1 MESSESGGIGNGL
14 GGFSKRRK
22 KFTFLVYK
30 FYKLTLLIMN
40 RFYCT
45 LVFYWFAL
53 CYLSELGAQITVSG
67 KIVDASGGG
76 ALPGVSISVKG
87 TVQRTISNDD
97 GQFVLELSGEG
108 AVSLEIE
115 YIGYLKQ
122 EIALEDP
129 RVPLTI
135 ALQERVS
142 EFKDAVVVTASRVS
156 ERILESPVTIEKLDL
171 ATLKSLAA
179 PTFFDALEQMKGVQ
193 MTTVSMGFKVPNTR
207 GFSGTTNSRFLQMV
221 DGADV
226 QSPGIGAP
234 VANAVGP
241 TELDIASVELIPG
254 AASALYGM
262 NATNGV
268 SSLMTKSPYVH
279 KGLSLYHRLG
289 INHVDGRDAHPQL
302 FQETALRYA
311 QTLGKGWAFKANI
324 SYFNGYDWVAH
335 DTTDL
340 RPGVNGREGLWGENN
355 PGRDPINAYGN
366 ENQNR
371 KDLLMANGKTYQVA
385 RTGYFERDFMD
396 YRTDNLKAD
405 ASLHYRF
412 GDDNEISY
420 TFRAG
425 KADNVYQRGNRIRLD
440 DLLILQHKLDFRGKR
455 FSGRIYHTTE
465 RTGDSWNARPMAEN
479 LDRSFKTDQVWFQ
492 DYRNAFNEAL
502 SGGSDEIGAHAAARE
517 QADSGRYL
525 PGTPEF
531 GAKVS
536 ELAQINNWDQG
547 AALKLATQFVHGEGQ
562 YELTDHLRWIEAQ
575 AGFDFRT
582 FIVTPDGNSFVN
594 PNGLYDAEQVG
605 KDFAYSKVGGFLQVS
620 KRFWRDR
627 IRLMASVRADKQQYF
642 EAKLNPRFALVVNAA
657 KNHFVRASWQ
667 NGFRFPTLFEGFS
680 FVDNGGVKR
689 LGGLEVLGG
698 GLNIHG
704 NSYLRSTVSSF
715 NNAVRASMNQ
725 GLTEGEAIEANKGL
739 LKQSEYGFI
748 KPERIQ
754 SIEVGYKTVV
764 FGERLF
770 LDVDYYYS
778 RYEDF
783 IGQVEVT
790 RINRGTI
797 GLDDSTAYFA
807 RTSGAYANNTTFRLW
822 TNSTGAVTNHGGSL
836 GLNYRINR
844 HFDVGG
850 NVSWAKLVAEEEGDG
865 LIPAFNTP
873 EFIANVSVS
882 AKELLGRFGF
892 RVNWH
897 WQSAFKWDSPLAAG
911 IVPAYNT
918 FDAQVSVGIPEAKL
932 NLKLGATNLVNQRYT
947 QYVGG
952 PTIGGMYYL
961 ALVFGPIP

>member
-1 MESSESGGIGNGL
+1 MKNPILIALAICLFATGTCTGL
-14 GGFSKRRK
+14 
-22 KFTFLVYK
+22 Y
-30 FYKLTLLIMN
+30 
-40 RFYCT
+40 
-45 LVFYWFAL
+45 
-53 CYLSELGAQITVSG
+53 AQSTIKG
-67 KIVDASGGG
+67 KVVDASAGE
-76 ALPGVSISVKG
+76 ALPGVSVIARGTEHG
-87 TVQRTISNDD
+87 TVTNDAGTFELPWD
-97 GQFVLELSGEG
+97 GAGPVELELT
-108 AVSLEIE
+108 
-115 YIGYLKQ
+115 YIGYEQ
-122 EIALEDP
+122 QISVVEDP
-129 RVPLTI
+129 KVPVTI
-135 ALQERVS
+135 ALRGRVS

-156 ERILESPVTIEKLDL
+156 ERILESPVTIEKMDL
-171 ATLKSLAA
+171 AALKGMAA
-179 PTFFDALEQMKGVQ
+179 PTFFDALEQLKGVQ
-193 MTTVSMGFKVPNTR
+193 MTTVSLGFKVPNTR

-241 TELDIASVELIPG
+241 TELDVASVELIPG

-268 SSLMTKSPYVH
+268 SSLVTKSPYAH
-279 KGLSLYHRLG
+279 QGLSLYHRLG
-289 INHVDGRDAHPQL
+289 VNHVDGRDARPHL
-302 FQETALRYA
+302 LQETALRYA
-311 QTLGKGWAFKANI
+311 LSFGKGWAFKTNF
-324 SYFNGYDWVAH
+324 SYFSGHDWVAH

-355 PGRDPINAYGN
+355 PGRDPINAYGT

-371 KDLLMANGKTYQVA
+371 KDLLMANGTTYQVA

-405 ASLHYRF
+405 VSLHHRF
-412 GDDNEISY
+412 GDENEISY

-455 FSGRIYHTTE
+455 FSGRIYHTSE
-465 RTGDSWNARPMAEN
+465 RTGNSWNARPMAEN
-479 LDRSFKTDQVWFQ
+479 LDRSFKSDNEWFQ
-492 DYRNAFNEAL
+492 DYRSAFNTAL
-502 SGGSDEIGAHAAARE
+502 SEGSDVIAAHAAARE
-517 QADSGRYL
+517 RADSGRYR

-531 GAKVS
+531 NAKLS

-547 AALKLATQFVHGEGQ
+547 AALKLFTQFVHGEGQ
-562 YELTDHLRWIEAQ
+562 YDLTDHLRWIEAQ

-582 FIVTPDGNSFVN
+582 YIVTPDGNSFVN
-594 PNGLYDAEQVG
+594 PEGLYDADQIGE
-605 KDFAYSKVGGFLQVS
+605 DFTYSKFGGFVQVS
-620 KRFWRDR
+620 KRFWGDR

-642 EAKLNPRFALVVNAA
+642 DVKLNPRFALVANPI

-698 GLNIHG
+698 GLNIHD
-704 NSYLRSTVSSF
+704 NSYLRSTVTAF
-715 NNAVRASMNQ
+715 NNAVRNSMNQ
-725 GLTEGEAIEANKGL
+725 GLTEDAAIEANKGL
-739 LKQSEYGFI
+739 LKKSEYGFI

-754 SIEVGYKTVV
+754 SIEVGYKSVV
-764 FGERLF
+764 FGDRLF
-770 LDVDYYYS
+770 IDLDYYYN

-797 GLDDSTAYFA
+797 GVDDSTAYFA
-807 RTSGAYANNTTFRLW
+807 RTSGAYADNTTFRLW

-836 GLNYRINR
+836 GLNYQLDK
-844 HFDVGG
+844 HFTVGG
-850 NVSWAKLVAEEEGDG
+850 NFSWAQLVAEEQGDG

-873 EFIANVSVS
+873 EFMGNVSLS
-882 AKELLGRFGF
+882 AKDLFGRLGF

-911 IVPAYNT
+911 TVPAYNT
-918 FDAQVSVGIPEAKL
+918 LDAQVSVGIPEAKL
-932 NLKLGATNLVNQRYT
+932 NLKLGASNLANQRYT